1 MAGEIPDDTHYAVV
15 IDAIEK
21 GRLIP
26 FFGAGV
32 NLCNRPNDYDW
43 QQPWDPTSDFLP
55 SGAELSKRL
64 ADRYKYPA
72 DDWWNLLRVAQYVAA
87 VSGETA
93 LDEELQQFFDRDY
106 PVTPLHEFFA
116 GIPRVLRDRGYKHSN
131 LLIVT
136 TNYDDLMERAL
147 QEAGESY
154 DLISYIRDGE
164 DRGKFQHHQPCGRE
178 STVVHSANDYEAA
191 SVDQRTVVL
200 KIHGAVQR
208 TDSADD
214 EEPDSF
220 NFVITEDDYISF
232 LAQGDI
238 SEKIPILVRERFE
251 RCQFLFLGYGL
262 ADWNMRAFFKDI
274 QTEQRANNKRLRSW
288 AVQLNPDEM
297 EEQFWD
303 DRKVKIYD
311 KPLDEYVEELSE
323 RLQALPAKGA
333 ST

>member
-1 MAGEIPDDTHYAVV
+1 MSGETPDDTHYAVV

-32 NLCNRPNDYDW
+32 NLCNRPDDYDW
-43 QQPWDPTSDFLP
+43 RQPWHPGSQFLP

-64 ADRYKYPA
+64 ADRYKYPG

-93 LDEELQQFFDRDY
+93 LDEQLQEFFDRDY
-106 PVTPLHEFFA
+106 PLTPLHEFFA
-116 GIPRVLRDRGYKHSN
+116 RVPKLLRERGYKHAN

-147 QEAGESY
+147 QEAGEPY
-154 DLISYIRDGE
+154 DLVSYIRDGE
-164 DRGKFQHHQPCGRE
+164 NRGKFQHHSQSEGK
-178 STVVHSANDYEAA
+178 TVIVHSANDYEGV
-191 SVDQRTVVL
+191 SVDKRTVVL

-208 TDSADD
+208 TDPKNES
-214 EEPDSF
+214 EPDRF
-220 NFVITEDDYISF
+220 DFVITEDNYINF

-238 SEKIPILVRERFE
+238 AKRVPILLREQFD

-262 ADWNMRAFFKDI
+262 ADWNMRAFFNGVQTI
-274 QTEQRANNKRLRSW
+274 QRSQNKRLRSW

-297 EEQFWD
+297 EERFWD
-303 DRKVKIYD
+303 DRNVSIYD
-311 KPLDEYVEELSE
+311 IHLGQYIRELNQ
-323 RLQALPAKGA
+323 RLEALPVRGNPR
-333 ST
+333 